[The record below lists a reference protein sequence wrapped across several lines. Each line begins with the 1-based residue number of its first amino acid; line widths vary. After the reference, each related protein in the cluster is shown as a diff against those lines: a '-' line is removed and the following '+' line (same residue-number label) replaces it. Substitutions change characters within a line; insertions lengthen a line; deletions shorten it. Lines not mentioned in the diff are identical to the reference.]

1 MNAIKWRAHY
11 CQDTLCGR
19 TSRDRQ
25 TTTMTMRFSRGTAL
39 VYLFLILQVCTC
51 GSASECPESFGAA
64 HKACK
69 CSFSS
74 KSANWN
80 TIRCDFRNSHFDEI
94 PRLVDLNKTISNL
107 YIIGNHS
114 VRAPKAVFAQ
124 IKVSIEI
131 CVVKLCISDE
141 KTDHSKI

>member
-39 VYLFLILQVCTC
+39 VYLFVILQVCTC

-69 CSFSS
+69 CHFNSLSR
-74 KSANWN
+74 WN
-80 TIRCDFRNSHFDEI
+80 LIRCDFRNSHFDEI
-94 PRLVDLNKTISNL
+94 PRLGDLNKTIHVL
-107 YIIGNHS
+107 HIIGNHS

-124 IKVSIEI
+124 IKVSIAS
-131 CVVKLCISDE
+131 CVVKLMYPG
-141 KTDHSKI
+141 